1 MLFSIGLCLI
11 EQMEGLIMNIYLK
24 ELKFH
29 RKSLIF
35 WSIGVFLMVASGMV
49 KYAGLSSSGESL
61 TELFAQ
67 MPKSVRTVMG
77 VGDLDVSKASG
88 FYGVLYIYLVL
99 MATIHAVMLGASIIS
114 KEERDKTSEFL
125 FVKPVSRTKIIT
137 AKLLA
142 ALTNI
147 VVINLVT
154 FVSSVIIVGKYNKGG
169 SINGDIAVTM
179 IGLFFLQLVFMVIG
193 SAISAM
199 KRRPKTA
206 SSQATGILL
215 ITFILS
221 IAIDL
226 KESLENL
233 KYLTPFKYFEAKN
246 MLDGGGVDSVY
257 IAISIILTILL
268 TIVTFV
274 FYKKKDLN
282 V

>member
-1 MLFSIGLCLI
+1 
-11 EQMEGLIMNIYLK
+11 MEGLIMNIYLK

-35 WSIGVFLMVASGMV
+35 WSIGVFLMVASGMA

-61 TELFAQ
+61 TELFSQ
-67 MPKSVRTVMG
+67 MPKSVQTVMG
-77 VGDLDVSKASG
+77 VSSLDVSKASG
-88 FYGVLYIYLVL
+88 FYGILFMYLVL
-99 MATIHAVMLGASIIS
+99 MATIHAAMLGASIIA

-125 FVKPVSRTKIIT
+125 FVKPASRSKIIT
-137 AKLLA
+137 AKLCA
-142 ALTNI
+142 AVTNI
-147 VVINLVT
+147 VIFNLVT
-154 FVSSVIIVGKYNKGG
+154 FLSSVIIVGKYTKGE
-169 SINGDIAVTM
+169 SINDDIAITM
-179 IGLFFLQLVFMVIG
+179 AGMFFLQLLFIVIG
-193 SAISAM
+193 SALSAV

-206 SSQATGILL
+206 PSQATGILL

-221 IAIDL
+221 IAVDL

-246 MLDGGGVDSVY
+246 MLDGGGLDGVY
-257 IAISIILTILL
+257 TTISIILTILL

-282 V
+282 I